1 MEILQLRYSDNS
13 LNKEQVAE
21 TFTQS
26 KLNTSITHF
35 HTTHFVTKLIKKK
48 QLHSLE
54 FYIAESICRF
64 IF

>member
-26 KLNTSITHF
+26 KLNTSIAHF
-35 HTTHFVTKLIKKK
+35 HTTHFVTKLI
-48 QLHSLE
+48 
-54 FYIAESICRF
+54 
-64 IF
+64 